1 MNTLSLKERFKL
13 SRFFIG
19 EKPTDNAIKLNHRR
33 IFILQTQRGLGFAL
47 LLLLLLLIAFVYNN
61 NLVYM
66 LTFLLAS
73 IFFITI
79 LHTFKSL
86 SGLRVQKGRSQ
97 PVFLGEAAGFELHVE
112 NPGNLHRHQLQ
123 ISLEQTETIVLNAN
137 SKTQITLY
145 SIPKTRGWHQA
156 GTITLA
162 STFPLGLFRAW
173 SPIRF
178 NFATLVYPKPSN
190 TQISFPETPSAHSR
204 QGVNKKGSDDFY
216 GIQDYQHGDSI
227 KHIHWKAFAKGL
239 GVYSKQYSGE
249 SSAEIWLDYQTTPGI
264 SAEDRLSQLCRW
276 LIDAEK
282 LGLSYGFSIPGL
294 RLQPGNGSQHYQ
306 KCLEALALF

>member
-1 MNTLSLKERFKL
+1 MKNLSLKERFQL

-19 EKPTDNAIKLNHRR
+19 EKPTDNAIELNHRR
-33 IFILQTQRGLGFAL
+33 IFILPTQRGLGFSL

-86 SGLRVQKGRSQ
+86 SGLLVQKGRSQ
-97 PVFLGEAAGFELHVE
+97 PVFMGEAAGFELHVE
-112 NPGNLHRHQLQ
+112 NLGNLHRHQ
-123 ISLEQTETIVLNAN
+123 IKITLEHTETIVLNAN

-190 TQISFPETPSAHSR
+190 TQIPFPETPSAHSR
-204 QGVNKKGSDDFY
+204 QGVNKKGADDFY
-216 GIQDYQHGDSI
+216 GIQDYQYGDSI

-249 SSAEIWLDYQTTPGI
+249 SSAEIWLDYQYTPGI
-264 SAEDRLSQLCRW
+264 SVEDRLSQLCRW

-282 LGLSYGFSIPGL
+282 LGLSYGFSVPGL
-294 RLQPGNGSQHYQ
+294 KLPPGNGLLHYR